1 MKFTEAMLAFAAATA
16 MTTAMPD
23 AAQASGKMKCEAG
36 PEASW
41 KSRDALEKKLTK
53 EGWSVR
59 KSKVDGGCY
68 EVYGTTPQGDRVEAY
83 FHPITFEKLLVTK
96 RGGKVLFRKASK

>member
-1 MKFTEAMLAFAAATA
+1 MKFTEAMLAIAAATA
-16 MTTAMPD
+16 MSTAMPES
-23 AAQASGKMKCEAG
+23 AYASGKLKCEAG
-36 PEASW
+36 PESGW
-41 KSRDALEKKLTK
+41 KSRDALEEKLKKD
-53 EGWSVR
+53 GWSVR

-96 RGGKVLFRKASK
+96 RGGKVIFRKAEQ